1 MATPSTPAKIN
12 VYKLVGSPKVPTD
25 AMKKAGPLGQGI
37 IQGQKAQLTA
47 LNRIGTTL
55 NSIQGSLKGIPVYM
69 SVCLSL
75 CLSVCLSVS
84 MSVCLSTNL
93 SFCVTAILSILLFCL

>member
-55 NSIQGSLKGIPVYM
+55 NSIQGSLKGFLDIETRKLKAVNRQGQKI
-69 SVCLSL
+69 VLL
-75 CLSVCLSVS
+75 Q
-84 MSVCLSTNL
+84 N
-93 SFCVTAILSILLFCL
+93 ILLQKDLKQTDIEVLSED